1 MSVIPMSRMHNMVPR
16 VDAIA
21 ESLGITPEMQKSL
34 RSLSYVTI
42 ERMWRWNWV
51 AAGLY
56 AGTLKVED
64 MFYDLVTAAQV
75 YVHENSP
82 EDPMEAISAVVPAW
96 SSAQVQISDV
106 YYKGSGDH
114 RRAYCARSV
123 EHDDSLY
130 DRSTE
135 HDGVSRMLDRLAAE
149 QEVARIRETLTPEEF
164 NVMEVYAREGTQK
177 KAAIVLGVHDKTVF
191 RWIRD
196 IRKKLHGK
204 AMRPGRP
211 LTPKPPR
218 VTRTCSIDGCEKTA
232 AARTWCKTHHSRW
245 LRHGDPTK
253 VLQVHK
259 LKMSDQGSAGLPAEA
274 SS

>member
-21 ESLGITPEMQKSL
+21 DSLGITSEMQKSL
-34 RSLSYVTI
+34 RSIAYVTI

-106 YYKGSGDH
+106 YYKGSGNN
-114 RRAYCARSV
+114 RRAYCARYV
-123 EHDDSLY
+123 ERDDSLVESG
-130 DRSTE
+130 D
-135 HDGVSRMLDRLAAE
+135 DGVSRMLDRLTAE
-149 QEVARIRETLTPEEF
+149 QEVARIREILTPEEF

-177 KAAIVLGVHDKTVF
+177 KAAVVLGVHDKTVF

-196 IRKKLHGK
+196 IRKKLNAK
-204 AMRPGRP
+204 AMRPTTRP
-211 LTPKPPR
+211 LTPRAPHVPK
-218 VTRTCSIDGCEKTA
+218 TCSIDGCGKVA
-232 AARTWCKTHHSRW
+232 AARSWCKTHWGRW
-245 LRHGDPTK
+245 SRHGDPTK